1 MIHLLLA
8 VVVAS
13 FSRLTLDEAQ
23 RAAIAHSPEIAMA
36 RAKVD
41 EAQAMFDAARTQYA
55 PALTANY
62 TEAPQGGDL
71 GQVVAQRLTTVGA
84 AIALGDLFAASPAIA
99 QANASLHAARFDFDD
114 ARRSERIAVIGY
126 YYDALDA
133 LATADART
141 EAMRDAQ
148 AQLRAARLRFRSGDA
163 PRLDEVR
170 AAVALA
176 NAQADLARA
185 AADAQNAADT
195 LAQETAVDS
204 ATLVTAARDEPIPP
218 LVPYDVN
225 AAVRMALT
233 LRPEIASAQADVEA
247 ETHAVEVA
255 KRAGIPAL
263 TLAGGYT
270 TGVDTGIKVSGP
282 SANVTLTVPLG
293 GAAHDRVIAE
303 EARLAQAQAQL
314 EKVRRGIAIS
324 VGAAVRTET
333 AQGVALA
340 AAERALREAKAEY
353 DATQI
358 GYRSGASSSL
368 DVESARATYVAAL
381 VADLSA
387 YYDVARAQATLR
399 MLMGDE
405 HA

>member
-13 FSRLTLDEAQ
+13 FGRLTLDDAQ
-23 RAAIAHSPEIAMA
+23 RAAIAHSPDVAMA

-41 EAQAMFDAARTQYA
+41 EAQALFDAARAQYA
-55 PALTANY
+55 PSLTAAY
-62 TEAPQGGDL
+62 AEAPQGGDL
-71 GQVVAQRLTTVGA
+71 GQVVAQRLTTFGA
-84 AIALGDLFAASPAIA
+84 TIALGDLFAASPAIA
-99 QANASLHAARFDFDD
+99 QADASLRVAQFDFDD
-114 ARRSERIAVIGY
+114 ARRNERVAVIGY
-126 YYDALDA
+126 YYGALDA
-133 LATADART
+133 LAAADART
-141 EAMRDAQ
+141 AAVRDAQ
-148 AQLRAARLRFRSGDA
+148 AQLRAAHLRFSAGDA

-185 AADAQNAADT
+185 AADAQNATDA
-195 LAQETAVDS
+195 LALETAVDTV
-204 ATLVTAARDEPIPP
+204 TLVATSRDEPIPP

-225 AAVRMALT
+225 AAVRQALAS
-233 LRPEIASAQADVEA
+233 RPEVASAQADVEA
-247 ETHAVEVA
+247 ETHAVDVA

-282 SANVTLTVPLG
+282 SANVTMTVPLG
-293 GAAHDRVIAE
+293 GAAHDRVVAE
-303 EARLAQAQAQL
+303 EARLAQAKAQL
-314 EKVRRGIAIS
+314 EKVRRSITVS
-324 VGAAVRTET
+324 VGAAVRTQT

-368 DVESARATYVAAL
+368 DVESARTTYVAAL
-381 VADLSA
+381 VAELSA
-387 YYDVARAQATLR
+387 YYDVVRARATLQ

>member
-13 FSRLTLDEAQ
+13 FSRLTLDGAQ
-23 RAAIAHSPEIAMA
+23 SAAVAHSPDVAIA
-36 RAKVD
+36 RAKVE
-41 EAQAMFDAARTQYA
+41 EAQALFDAARAQYA
-55 PALTANY
+55 PTLTANY
-62 TEAPQGGDL
+62 AEAPQGGDL
-71 GQVVAQRLTTVGA
+71 GQVVAQRLTTFGA
-84 AIALGDLFAASPAIA
+84 TIALGDLFAASPAVA
-99 QANASLHAARFDFDD
+99 QANASLRAAQFDFDD

-141 EAMRDAQ
+141 AAVRDAQ
-148 AQLRAARLRFRSGDA
+148 AQLRAAHLRFRAGDA

-170 AAVALA
+170 ASVALA

-185 AADAQNAADT
+185 AADAQNATDT

-204 ATLVTAARDEPIPP
+204 AALVTTARDESVTPLIPT
-218 LVPYDVN
+218 DVH
-225 AAVRMALT
+225 AAVRLALS
-233 LRPEIASAQADVEA
+233 LRPEIASAQADVDA

-255 KRAGIPAL
+255 KRAGIPAV

-282 SANVTLTVPLG
+282 SANLTMTVPLG
-293 GAAHDRVIAE
+293 GAAHDRVAAE

-314 EKVRRGIAIS
+314 EKVRRSITVS

-340 AAERALREAKAEY
+340 AAERALREAKAQY

-368 DVESARATYVAAL
+368 DVESARTTYVAAL
-381 VADLSA
+381 VAELSA
-387 YYDVARAQATLR
+387 YYDVVRAQATLQ

>member
-13 FSRLTLDEAQ
+13 FGRLTLDDAQ
-23 RAAIAHSPEIAMA
+23 RAAIAHSPDVAMA

-41 EAQAMFDAARTQYA
+41 EAQALFDAARAQYA
-55 PALTANY
+55 PSLTAAY
-62 TEAPQGGDL
+62 AEAPQGGDL
-71 GQVVAQRLTTVGA
+71 GQVVAQRLTTFGA
-84 AIALGDLFAASPAIA
+84 TIALGDLFAASPAIA
-99 QANASLHAARFDFDD
+99 QADASLRVAQFDFDD
-114 ARRSERIAVIGY
+114 ARRNERVAVIGY
-126 YYDALDA
+126 YYGALDA
-133 LATADART
+133 LAAADART
-141 EAMRDAQ
+141 AAVRDAQ
-148 AQLRAARLRFRSGDA
+148 AQLRAAHLRFSAGDA

-185 AADAQNAADT
+185 AADAQNATDA
-195 LAQETAVDS
+195 LALETAVDTV
-204 ATLVTAARDEPIPP
+204 TLVATSRDEPIPP

-225 AAVRMALT
+225 AAVRQALAS
-233 LRPEIASAQADVEA
+233 RPEVASAQADVEA
-247 ETHAVEVA
+247 ETHAVDVA

-282 SANVTLTVPLG
+282 SANVTMTVPLG
-293 GAAHDRVIAE
+293 GAAHDRVVAE
-303 EARLAQAQAQL
+303 EARLAQAKAQL
-314 EKVRRGIAIS
+314 EKVRRSITVS
-324 VGAAVRTET
+324 VGAAVRTQT

-368 DVESARATYVAAL
+368 DVESARTTYVAAL
-381 VADLSA
+381 VAELSA
-387 YYDVARAQATLR
+387 YYDVVRAQATLQ

>member
-13 FSRLTLDEAQ
+13 FGRLTLDDAQ
-23 RAAIAHSPEIAMA
+23 RAAIAHSPDVAMA

-41 EAQAMFDAARTQYA
+41 EAQALFDAARAQYA
-55 PALTANY
+55 PSLTAAY
-62 TEAPQGGDL
+62 AEAPQGGDL
-71 GQVVAQRLTTVGA
+71 GQVVAQRLTTFGA
-84 AIALGDLFAASPAIA
+84 TIALGDLFAASPAIA
-99 QANASLHAARFDFDD
+99 QADASLRVAQFDFDD
-114 ARRSERIAVIGY
+114 ARRNERVAVIGY
-126 YYDALDA
+126 STGALDA
-133 LATADART
+133 LAAADART
-141 EAMRDAQ
+141 AAVRDAQ
-148 AQLRAARLRFRSGDA
+148 AQLRAAHLRFSAGDA

-185 AADAQNAADT
+185 AADAQNATDA
-195 LAQETAVDS
+195 LALETAVDTV
-204 ATLVTAARDEPIPP
+204 TLVATSRDEPIPP

-225 AAVRMALT
+225 AAVRQALAS
-233 LRPEIASAQADVEA
+233 RPEVASAQADVEA
-247 ETHAVEVA
+247 ETHAVDVA

-270 TGVDTGIKVSGP
+270 TGIDTGIKVSGP
-282 SANVTLTVPLG
+282 SANVTMTVPLG
-293 GAAHDRVIAE
+293 GAAHDRVVAE
-303 EARLAQAQAQL
+303 EARLAQAKAQL
-314 EKVRRGIAIS
+314 EKVRRSITVS
-324 VGAAVRTET
+324 VGAAVRTQT

-368 DVESARATYVAAL
+368 DVESARTTYVAAL
-381 VADLSA
+381 VAELSA
-387 YYDVARAQATLR
+387 YYDVVRARATLQ